1 MSKPHKAVS
10 PLAGGLKGN
19 TKDASIMPIAQKI
32 GNHIEARRLHALG
45 FKLCELQP
53 MSKKPVGEAWQSNP
67 VSAIKNSA
75 SGYGVI
81 LVKSGL
87 CSIDP
92 DNVEPARVGLARCGF
107 DLEELMTAGVR
118 TTSTRPGSG
127 GRSTF
132 KAPEGVGRVVI
143 SSATH
148 GTILELRAG
157 QSNLQDCLPGTAY
170 LDKDGNGPYEQ
181 HYAGSK
187 TMDEAPD
194 LPVKFLEWWR
204 RMDSDLDYCN
214 EQKLLFGGPDAVL
227 SISGKRGKLALASPV
242 RTHYNAAHEVIDIL
256 ARHAYVSADNERWA
270 PPTASGAPCVRAIP
284 GKDGLWRSDHASDAL
299 HGTFDAW
306 MAHCVL
312 DHAGDVAAAELAF
325 QPARDAAI
333 LSDFDVVGP
342 STKKPMRFK
351 FVKMS
356 EFKLRRPVSWLIR
369 RVFPRAEIGAVF
381 GETGSG
387 KSFFV
392 IDLVLAIARGQEWN
406 GYKVT
411 QGNVAYVVA
420 EGAGSFHLRTDAYAK
435 HHGVDVNEL
444 PFYVLDAAPNMLNDA
459 AVDDLLAA
467 LAEHADLK
475 VVVFD
480 TLAQVTAGANENS
493 GEDMGRALAAA
504 KRISKATGAVVLIV
518 AHTGKDASRG
528 IRGWS
533 GIKAAL
539 DFEIYIE
546 KSGELRAAT
555 ITKMKDGDGEG
566 IAFPF
571 KLESVALGVDDEG
584 FDVASCVVNV
594 SGELAKKGAGAKRLT
609 AGRDD
614 VALATVVSLRDF
626 GGAVT
631 LDQWKS
637 NALPQMVV
645 KPGKAD
651 NRVRDFTRAVDALTL
666 GGYVSVVANQVQV
679 LRAAP

>member
-1 MSKPHKAVS
+1 
-10 PLAGGLKGN
+10 
-19 TKDASIMPIAQKI
+19 
-32 GNHIEARRLHALG
+32 
-45 FKLCELQP
+45 
-53 MSKKPVGEAWQSNP
+53 
-67 VSAIKNSA
+67 
-75 SGYGVI
+75 
-81 LVKSGL
+81 
-87 CSIDP
+87 
-92 DNVEPARVGLARCGF
+92 
-107 DLEELMTAGVR
+107 
-118 TTSTRPGSG
+118 
-127 GRSTF
+127 
-132 KAPEGVGRVVI
+132 
-143 SSATH
+143 
-148 GTILELRAG
+148 
-157 QSNLQDCLPGTAY
+157 
-170 LDKDGNGPYEQ
+170 
-181 HYAGSK
+181 
-187 TMDEAPD
+187 MDEAPG
-194 LPVKFLEWWR
+194 LPAKFLEWWT
-204 RMDSDLDYCN
+204 RMDSDLEFKR
-214 EQKLLFGGPDAVL
+214 EQQSLFGGPDAVL
-227 SISGKRGKLALASPV
+227 SISGKGGKLALASPM
-242 RTHYNAAHEVIDIL
+242 RRHYNAAHEVVDIL
-256 ARHAYVSADNERWA
+256 VRHAYVSADNERWA
-270 PPTASGAPCVRAIP
+270 PPTATGSPCVRSIP
-284 GKDGLWRSDHASDAL
+284 DRNGLWQSDHASDPL

-306 MAHCVL
+306 LAHCVL
-312 DHAGDVAAAELAF
+312 DHGGEVAAAELAYK
-325 QPARDAAI
+325 PVLDADI
-333 LSDFDVVGP
+333 LSDFNVVGP
-342 STKKPMRFK
+342 STKKPMRYR

-356 EFKLRRPVSWLIR
+356 EFKLHRPMSWLIR

-435 HHGVDVNEL
+435 HHGVDVDEL
-444 PFYVLDAAPNMLNDA
+444 PFYVLGDAPNMLDDA
-459 AVDDLLAA
+459 AVGELLAA

-475 VVVFD
+475 VVVLD
-480 TLAQVTAGANENS
+480 TLAQVTSGANENS

-539 DFEIYIE
+539 DFEICIE

-555 ITKMKDGDGEG
+555 ITKVKDGDGEG

-571 KLESVALGVDDEG
+571 KLESVSLGVDDEG

-637 NALPQMVV
+637 NALTQMVV